1 MTLSYSEYDALISL
15 FESYKTPA
23 FLPSLDEIAMFEKDP
38 SRWLRFAIYLSEFS
52 PAPSSD
58 TEHYQAQLL
67 SQFLYAHINLL
78 DDDSTTN
85 VTAQFFE
92 RSVFI
97 MIGILTEKPSAARNF
112 AKALG
117 ARKSG

>member
-38 SRWLRFAIYLSEFS
+38 SRWLRFAIY
-52 PAPSSD
+52 
-58 TEHYQAQLL
+58 QAQLL

-85 VTAQFFE
+85 VTA
-92 RSVFI
+92 
-97 MIGILTEKPSAARNF
+97 
-112 AKALG
+112 
-117 ARKSG
+117 

>member
-1 MTLSYSEYDALISL
+1 
-15 FESYKTPA
+15 
-23 FLPSLDEIAMFEKDP
+23 MFEKDP

-85 VTAQFFE
+85 VTA
-92 RSVFI
+92 
-97 MIGILTEKPSAARNF
+97 
-112 AKALG
+112 
-117 ARKSG
+117 